1 MQKKNR
7 RAGFFFLLPSLAG
20 VMIFVLIPFLDAFR
34 RSFFTAMSGQFVGLQ
49 NYVNVFHTKA
59 FRAAVSNTA
68 RFMGICIPALILLS
82 LFVAVI
88 INQSRRPT
96 EIYKTTFLLP
106 MAIPVASVVL
116 LWKVLFHK
124 YGLINAGLSSQGIAP
139 IDFMNSDWAF
149 WILIISYL
157 WKNLGYDMILWLAGL
172 ANIPKSQYEAAQVD
186 GANGLQC
193 FLNITMP
200 NMIPTLFTI
209 TVLSFL
215 NSFKVFREAY
225 LIGGDYPHPSMYLL
239 QHLFNNWFAD
249 LDLDRLCAAAVL
261 VAGVILFFILL
272 LQKTWGG
279 DQDNL

>member
-7 RAGFFFLLPSLAG
+7 RAGFLFLLPSLAG

-82 LFVAVI
+82 LFVAVVN
-88 INQSRRPT
+88 NQSRRPT

-139 IDFMNSDWAF
+139 IDFMNTDWAF

-200 NMIPTLFTI
+200 NMMPTLFTI

-261 VAGVILFFILL
+261 VAGVILCFILL
-272 LQKTWGG
+272 LQKNWGG
-279 DQDNL
+279 DQDNS

>member
-7 RAGFFFLLPSLAG
+7 RAGFLFLLPSLAG

-82 LFVAVI
+82 LFVAVV

-124 YGLINAGLSSQGIAP
+124 YGLINAGLSFQGIAP
-139 IDFMNSDWAF
+139 IDFMNTDWAF

-200 NMIPTLFTI
+200 NMMPTLFTI

-261 VAGVILFFILL
+261 VAGVILCFILL
-272 LQKTWGG
+272 LQKNWGG
-279 DQDNL
+279 DQDNS

>member
-7 RAGFFFLLPSLAG
+7 RAGFLFLLPSLAG

-82 LFVAVI
+82 LFVAVT
-88 INQSRRPT
+88 INQSHRPT

-139 IDFMNSDWAF
+139 IDFMNTDWAF

>member
-7 RAGFFFLLPSLAG
+7 RAGFLFLLPSLAG

-82 LFVAVI
+82 LFVAVT

-139 IDFMNSDWAF
+139 IDFMNTDWAF

-200 NMIPTLFTI
+200 NMMPTLFTI

-261 VAGVILFFILL
+261 VAGVILCFILL
-272 LQKTWGG
+272 LQKNWGG
-279 DQDNL
+279 DQDNS

>member
-7 RAGFFFLLPSLAG
+7 RAGFLFLLPSLAG

-82 LFVAVI
+82 LFVAVV

-124 YGLINAGLSSQGIAP
+124 YGLINAGLSSQGISP
-139 IDFMNSDWAF
+139 IDFMNTDWAF

-200 NMIPTLFTI
+200 NMMPTLFTI

-261 VAGVILFFILL
+261 VAGVILCFILL
-272 LQKTWGG
+272 LQKNWGG
-279 DQDNL
+279 DQDNS

>member
-7 RAGFFFLLPSLAG
+7 RAGFLFLLPSLAG

-82 LFVAVI
+82 LFVAVV

-139 IDFMNSDWAF
+139 IDFMNTDWAF

-200 NMIPTLFTI
+200 NMMPTLFTI

-261 VAGVILFFILL
+261 VAGVILCFILL
-272 LQKTWGG
+272 LQKNWGG
-279 DQDNL
+279 DQDNS

>member
-7 RAGFFFLLPSLAG
+7 RAGFLFLLPSLAG

-139 IDFMNSDWAF
+139 IDFMNTDWAF

>member
-7 RAGFFFLLPSLAG
+7 RAGFLFLLPSLAG

-82 LFVAVI
+82 LFVAVT
-88 INQSRRPT
+88 INQSHRPT

-124 YGLINAGLSSQGIAP
+124 YGLINAGLSSQGITP
-139 IDFMNSDWAF
+139 IDFMNTDWAF